1 MRLLEVMEAEDAD
14 TLTIL
19 AGEDFSDEDLEALE
33 EKIEQA
39 YEDIEIDSHRGG
51 QPLYPIILSVE

>member
-1 MRLLEVMEAEDAD
+1 MEAEDTD

-51 QPLYPIILSVE
+51 QPLLPSIFVGS